1 MTARGA
7 PAFRTLAFGATDM
20 SFWGAA
26 WMHGPG
32 PEVFVGVGAGDRAI
46 TAVAALY
53 DGGESE
59 DWRLEGHG
67 IELTASLTGS
77 DVAPSRADP
86 ASGFDQLCRVHGRML
101 LDGTEREID
110 CIGRRG
116 VYAEGSDVER
126 LESVRDVS
134 AWFEP
139 ADGLAL
145 VALRPRKSRGQDS
158 DLVTAVVLDSDAPH
172 TVDDPRLSTTYTA
185 SGQPLRAGVELWL
198 GDDDEQQQ
206 HPRRALGEAA
216 GAGASGSVGRFEVLA
231 QPFRWQSRGRD
242 GAGVYLLARQR

>member
-1 MTARGA
+1 MTARGST
-7 PAFRTLAFGATDM
+7 AFRTLAFGAIDM
-20 SFWGAA
+20 SFWGVA
-26 WMHGPG
+26 WMHGTG

-46 TAVAALY
+46 TAAAALH

-59 DWRLEGHG
+59 DWRLEGDG
-67 IELTASLTGS
+67 IELTASSNGIG
-77 DVAPSRADP
+77 VEPSAAEP
-86 ASGFDQLCRVHGRML
+86 ASGFDALCRVHGRLL
-101 LDGTEREID
+101 LDGAERDID

-116 VYAEGSDVER
+116 AYAQRSDVER
-126 LESVRDVS
+126 LESIRDVS

-158 DLVTAVVLDSDAPH
+158 DLVTAVVFDPDTRH

-185 SGQPLRAGVELWL
+185 SGQPLRAGLEFWL
-198 GDDDEQQQ
+198 GDDDEQQ

-216 GAGASGSVGRFEVLA
+216 GAGAAGQVGRFDVLA